1 MASDTALPTSKQFRR
16 RLRSRIIISFLIL
29 GSGLTALFAV
39 ATIGLRARLENQ
51 LVDNWLER
59 EARNFVDFKRLNPE
73 PDANFQFS
81 RQIEIFIFSSARQ
94 ANIPLAWRELPAG
107 VHDILEPGA
116 DGELQRSKLAVHRA
130 ADLIGFL
137 RYDYSQEALGQRQL
151 VTTLIGAVALF
162 SLLAGLIGL
171 WSSRRV
177 MQPVS
182 ELARRIE
189 GFSGSTQ
196 PEKLAPHFA
205 DDEVGQL
212 AVALDDYAE
221 QLTERVTRDR
231 EFNADVSHEL
241 RTPLAVI
248 RGAVELIQAQPD
260 LPDKMRQRLAR
271 IERAVQQ
278 CTDLT
283 TALLMLS
290 RGERGSGATDVRKL
304 AEQLAE
310 ANRIN
315 IGSKPIAVVVEG
327 QEGVLVDAP
336 EAILSVALG
345 NLIVN
350 AFKYTREGEIR
361 ISVLGDRVEVRDTGP
376 GIPED
381 EAALLFE
388 RGYRGSS
395 SEGSKGGG
403 IGLAIVRRLCELYG
417 WRVGLKPREDITGA
431 IATLEFSPWMRRG

>member
-1 MASDTALPTSKQFRR
+1 MPTPKQFRR

-51 LVDNWLER
+51 LVDNFLAQ
-59 EARNFVDFKRLNPE
+59 EAQNFVEFKRLNPE
-73 PDANFQFS
+73 PDAQFQFS
-81 RQIEIFIFSSARQ
+81 RQIELYIFSRARE
-94 ANIPLAWRELPAG
+94 ANIPMAWSELPEG
-107 VHDILEPGA
+107 VHDVLEPGP
-116 DGELQRSKLAVHRA
+116 DGELQQYKLAVHRA
-130 ADLIGFL
+130 TDLIGFL
-137 RYDYSQEALGQRQL
+137 RYDYSKEALGQRQL
-151 VTTLIGAVALF
+151 IIALIAAVAIF
-162 SLLAGLIGL
+162 SVLAGLIGL

-177 MQPVS
+177 MQPVT

-189 GFSGSTQ
+189 GFSGSAA

-212 AVALDDYAE
+212 ASALDDYAE
-221 QLTERVTRDR
+221 QLTERVNRDR

-248 RGAVELIQAQPD
+248 RGAAELLQSQADSSPKTQ
-260 LPDKMRQRLAR
+260 QRLAR

-278 CTDLT
+278 CTDLI

-310 ANRIN
+310 ANRVN
-315 IGSKPIAVVVEG
+315 IGAKPIEVVVEG
-327 QEGVLVDAP
+327 QQGVLVDAP
-336 EAILSVALG
+336 EAILAVALG

-350 AFKYTREGEIR
+350 AFKYTKEGEIR

-376 GIPED
+376 GIEAD
-381 EAALLFE
+381 EAARLFD
-388 RGYRGSS
+388 RGFRGTS

-403 IGLAIVRRLCELYG
+403 IGLAIVRRLCELYD
-417 WRVGLKPREDITGA
+417 WQVNLAPRTDTRGA
-431 IATLEFSPWMRRG
+431 LATLAFAPYMRRG

>member
-1 MASDTALPTSKQFRR
+1 MPTSKQFRR

-51 LVDNWLER
+51 LVDNWLAQ
-59 EARNFVDFKRLNPE
+59 EAQNFVEFKRLNPD
-73 PDANFQFS
+73 PNANLPPFF
-81 RQIEIFIFSSARQ
+81 RQIEFFVIRAHRPESVPF
-94 ANIPLAWRELPAG
+94 AWRELPNG
-107 VHDILEPGA
+107 VHVVTEP
-116 DGELQRSKLAVHRA
+116 DPEGELVNYKLAVHRSS
-130 ADLIGFL
+130 DLVGFL
-137 RYDYSQEALGQRQL
+137 RYDYSKEALGQRQL
-151 VTTLIGAVALF
+151 ITTLIATVALF
-162 SLLAGLIGL
+162 SLLAGLIGV
-171 WSSRRV
+171 WFSQRV
-177 MQPVS
+177 MHPVA
-182 ELARRIE
+182 ELARRVLSYS
-189 GFSGSTQ
+189 SGSG
-196 PEKLAPHFA
+196 PVKLAPHFA

-212 AVALDDYAE
+212 ASALDDYAE

-248 RGAVELIQAQPD
+248 RGAVELIQSQPD
-260 LPDKMRQRLAR
+260 LNDKTRQRLQR

-278 CTDLT
+278 CTDLI

-290 RGERGSGATDVRKL
+290 RGERGSGATDVRRL

-310 ANRIN
+310 ANRVN
-315 IGSKPIAVVVEG
+315 IGAKPIDVIVEG
-327 QEGVLVDAP
+327 QQGVLVDAP
-336 EAILSVALG
+336 EAIVAVALG

-376 GIPED
+376 GIPEE
-381 EAALLFE
+381 EAAKLFE

-403 IGLAIVRRLCELYG
+403 IGLAIVRRLCELYD
-417 WRVGLKPREDITGA
+417 WKVSLAPRTDRQGA
-431 IATLEFSPWMRRG
+431 IAMLEFAAFMRKG

>member
-1 MASDTALPTSKQFRR
+1 LPTQKQFRR

-39 ATIGLRARLENQ
+39 ATVGLRARLENQ
-51 LVDNWLER
+51 LVDDWLQS
-59 EARNFVDFKRLNPE
+59 EAQNFVEFKRLNPA
-73 PDANFQFS
+73 PDAQFQFY
-81 RQIEIFIFSSARQ
+81 RQIELLVVRSNRNESVPFT
-94 ANIPLAWRELPAG
+94 WRELPEG
-107 VHDILEPGA
+107 VHEVLEA
-116 DGELQRSKLAVHRA
+116 DPDGKLTEYKLAVHRA
-130 ADLIGFL
+130 SDLVGFL
-137 RYDYSQEALGQRQL
+137 RYDYSKEALGQRQL
-151 VTTLIGAVALF
+151 IIALIGTVALF
-162 SLLAGLIGL
+162 SVFAGLIGL

-177 MQPVS
+177 MQPVAD
-182 ELARRIE
+182 LAKRIE
-189 GFSGSTQ
+189 GFSSGSK
-196 PEKLAPHFA
+196 PEKLAPYFA

-212 AVALDDYAE
+212 ASALDDYAE

-248 RGAVELIQAQPD
+248 RGAVELMQTQADISPKTQ
-260 LPDKMRQRLAR
+260 QRLQR

-310 ANRIN
+310 ANRVN
-315 IGSKPIAVVVEG
+315 IGAKPIQVIVEG
-327 QEGVLVDAP
+327 QHGVLVDAP
-336 EAILSVALG
+336 EAIVAVALG

-376 GIPED
+376 GIEAD
-381 EAALLFE
+381 EAARLFD
-388 RGYRGSS
+388 RGFRGTS

-403 IGLAIVRRLCELYG
+403 IGLAIVLRLCELYD
-417 WRVGLKPREDITGA
+417 WRVRLAPREDTRGA
-431 IATLEFSPWMRRG
+431 IATLEFAAYMRRG

>member
-1 MASDTALPTSKQFRR
+1 VHQ
-16 RLRSRIIISFLIL
+16 
-29 GSGLTALFAV
+29 V
-39 ATIGLRARLENQ
+39 
-51 LVDNWLER
+51 V
-59 EARNFVDFKRLNPE
+59 EAGP
-73 PDANFQFS
+73 
-81 RQIEIFIFSSARQ
+81 
-94 ANIPLAWRELPAG
+94 
-107 VHDILEPGA
+107 
-116 DGELQRSKLAVHRA
+116 DGEPTEYKLAVHRA
-130 ADLIGFL
+130 SDLVGFL
-137 RYDYSQEALGQRQL
+137 RYDYSKEALGQRQL
-151 VTTLIGAVALF
+151 ITTLIAAVAIF
-162 SLLAGLIGL
+162 SALAGLIGL

-177 MQPVS
+177 MQPVA
-182 ELARRIE
+182 ELARRVE
-189 GFSGSTQ
+189 GYSSRSA
-196 PEKLAPHFA
+196 PEKLAPHFP

-212 AVALDDYAE
+212 ASALDDYAE

-248 RGAVELIQAQPD
+248 RGAAELLQSQPD
-260 LPDKMRQRLAR
+260 LNDKTRQRLQR

-278 CTDLT
+278 CTDLI

-290 RGERGSGATDVRKL
+290 RGERGSGVTDVRKL

-310 ANRIN
+310 ANRVN
-315 IGSKPIAVVVEG
+315 IGAKPIEVVVEG
-327 QEGVLVDAP
+327 QQGVLVDAP
-336 EAILSVALG
+336 EAIVAVALG

-381 EAALLFE
+381 EAAKLFE

-403 IGLAIVRRLCELYG
+403 IGLAIVRRLCELYE
-417 WRVGLKPREDITGA
+417 WKVSLAPRADRQGA
-431 IATLEFSPWMRRG
+431 IATLEFAAFMGRGRG

>member
-1 MASDTALPTSKQFRR
+1 LPTPKQFRR

-51 LVDNWLER
+51 LVDNWLEQ
-59 EARNFVDFKRLNPE
+59 EARNFVEFKRLNPD
-73 PDANFQFS
+73 PSAQFQFS
-81 RQIEIFIFSSARQ
+81 RQIELLVVRSGRQ
-94 ANIPLAWRELPAG
+94 EMVPFRWRELPEG
-107 VHDILEPGA
+107 VHQVIE
-116 DGELQRSKLAVHRA
+116 DGPDGQPTEYKVAVHRA
-130 ADLIGFL
+130 PDLISFL
-137 RYDYSQEALGQRQL
+137 RYDYSKEALGQRQL
-151 VTTLIGAVALF
+151 ITALIAAVALF
-162 SLLAGLIGL
+162 SVFAGLIGL

-177 MQPVS
+177 MQPVAD
-182 ELARRIE
+182 LAKRIE
-189 GFSGSTQ
+189 GLSGGAK
-196 PEKLAPHFA
+196 PDKLAPHFP

-212 AVALDDYAE
+212 ASALDDYAE

-248 RGAVELIQAQPD
+248 RGAVELLSAQPD
-260 LPDKMRQRLAR
+260 VSEKTRQRLQR

-290 RGERGSGATDVRKL
+290 RGERESGATDVRRL

-310 ANRIN
+310 ANRVN
-315 IGSKPIAVVVEG
+315 IGAKPIAVVVDG
-327 QEGVLVDAP
+327 QSGVLVDAP
-336 EAILSVALG
+336 EAILAVALG

-376 GIPED
+376 GIPAE
-381 EAALLFE
+381 EAARLFE
-388 RGYRGSS
+388 RGFRGSS

-417 WRVGLKPREDITGA
+417 WQVGLRPREDTRGA
-431 IATLEFSPWMRRG
+431 IATLQFAAYMGRS

>member
-1 MASDTALPTSKQFRR
+1 LPTPKQFRR

-51 LVDNWLER
+51 LVDNWLSQ
-59 EARNFVDFKRLNPE
+59 EAQNFVEFKRLNPE
-73 PDANFQFS
+73 PEAQFQFY
-81 RQIEIFIFSSARQ
+81 RQIELFVFSRARE
-94 ANIPLAWRELPAG
+94 ANIPLAWRSLPEG
-107 VHDILEPGA
+107 VHDITEP
-116 DGELQRSKLAVHRA
+116 DPEGEPQRYKLAVHRA
-130 ADLIGFL
+130 SDLIGFL
-137 RYDYSQEALGQRQL
+137 RYDYSKEALGQRQL
-151 VTTLIGAVALF
+151 LITLITAVALF
-162 SLLAGLIGL
+162 SVLAGLIGV

-177 MQPVS
+177 MQPVA
-182 ELARRIE
+182 ELARRVE
-189 GFSGSTQ
+189 GYSSRSA

-205 DDEVGQL
+205 EDEVGQL
-212 AVALDDYAE
+212 ASALDDYAE

-248 RGAVELIQAQPD
+248 RGAVELIQSQPD
-260 LPDKMRQRLAR
+260 LNDKTHQRLQR

-278 CTDLT
+278 CTDLI

-290 RGERGSGATDVRKL
+290 RGERGSGATDVRRL

-310 ANRIN
+310 ANRVN
-315 IGSKPIAVVVEG
+315 IGTKPIEVIVEG
-327 QEGVLVDAP
+327 QENVQVDAP
-336 EAILSVALG
+336 EAIVAVALG

-381 EAALLFE
+381 EAAKLFE

-403 IGLAIVRRLCELYG
+403 IGLAIVRRLCELYD
-417 WRVGLKPREDITGA
+417 WKVSLAPRADRQGA
-431 IATLEFSPWMRRG
+431 IATLEFAAYMRSARATD

>member
-1 MASDTALPTSKQFRR
+1 MPTPKQFRR

-39 ATIGLRARLENQ
+39 ATIGLRTRLENQ
-51 LVDNWLER
+51 LVDNWLAQ
-59 EARNFVDFKRLNPE
+59 EAQNFVDFKRLNPA
-73 PDANFQFS
+73 PDAQFQFS
-81 RQIEIFIFSSARQ
+81 RQIELFIVRSNRQ
-94 ANIPLAWRELPAG
+94 ESVPFRWRELPEG
-107 VHDILEPGA
+107 VHQVVEAGP
-116 DGELQRSKLAVHRA
+116 DGEPTEYKLAVHRA
-130 ADLIGFL
+130 SDLVGFL
-137 RYDYSQEALGQRQL
+137 RYDYSKEALGQRQL
-151 VTTLIGAVALF
+151 ITTLIAAVALF
-162 SLLAGLIGL
+162 SALAGLIGL

-177 MQPVS
+177 MQPVA
-182 ELARRIE
+182 ELARRVE
-189 GFSGSTQ
+189 GYSSRSA
-196 PEKLAPHFA
+196 PEKLAPHFP

-212 AVALDDYAE
+212 ASALDDYAE

-248 RGAVELIQAQPD
+248 RGAVELIQSQPD
-260 LPDKMRQRLAR
+260 LNDKTRQRLQR

-278 CTDLT
+278 CTDLI

-290 RGERGSGATDVRKL
+290 RGERGSGATDVRRL

-310 ANRIN
+310 ANRVN
-315 IGSKPIAVVVEG
+315 IGSKPIAVIVEG
-327 QEGVLVDAP
+327 QQGVLVDAP
-336 EAILSVALG
+336 EAIVAVALG

-350 AFKYTREGEIR
+350 AFKYTKEGEIR

-381 EAALLFE
+381 EAAKLFE

-403 IGLAIVRRLCELYG
+403 IGLAIVRRLCELYD
-417 WRVGLKPREDITGA
+417 WRVSLAPRTDRQGA
-431 IATLEFSPWMRRG
+431 IGTLEFAAFMRRS

>member
-1 MASDTALPTSKQFRR
+1 MPTSKQFRR

-51 LVDNWLER
+51 LVDNWLEQ
-59 EARNFVDFKRLNPE
+59 EARNFVEFKRLNPE
-73 PDANFQFS
+73 PDAQFQFS
-81 RQIEIFIFSSARQ
+81 RQIELFVVRSSRQESVPFS
-94 ANIPLAWRELPAG
+94 WRELPEG
-107 VHDILEPGA
+107 VHEVLEAGP
-116 DGELQRSKLAVHRA
+116 DGEPTQYKLAVHRA
-130 ADLIGFL
+130 SDLVGFL
-137 RYDYSQEALGQRQL
+137 RYDYSKEALGQRQL
-151 VTTLIGAVALF
+151 VTALIAAVALF
-162 SLLAGLIGL
+162 SVFAGLIGL

-177 MQPVS
+177 MQPVAD
-182 ELARRIE
+182 LARRIE
-189 GFSGSTQ
+189 GYSSRSA

-212 AVALDDYAE
+212 ASALDDYAE

-248 RGAVELIQAQPD
+248 RGAAELIQSQPD
-260 LPDKMRQRLAR
+260 LNDKTRQRLQR

-278 CTDLT
+278 CTDLI

-290 RGERGSGATDVRKL
+290 RGERGSGATDVRRL

-310 ANRIN
+310 ANRVN
-315 IGSKPIAVVVEG
+315 IGSKPIAVIVEG
-327 QEGVLVDAP
+327 QQGVLVDAP
-336 EAILSVALG
+336 EAIVAVALG

-376 GIPED
+376 GIPEE
-381 EAALLFE
+381 EAAKLFE

-403 IGLAIVRRLCELYG
+403 IGLAIVRRLCELYD
-417 WRVGLKPREDITGA
+417 WKVSLAPRADRQGA
-431 IATLEFSPWMRRG
+431 IATLEFAAFMRKG